1 MMIEVRPDATASSIT
16 YWMIGL
22 STRGS
27 ISLGC
32 AFVAGRKRV
41 PSPAA
46 GNTAL
51 RIFWWGFIDGM
62 LPRRSVRGRASRRAI
77 LLGHARPEV
86 RRGEQG
92 GRPRHAREPRAV
104 PRGRAGLSR

>member
-32 AFVAGRKRV
+32 AFVAGRNRV

-46 GNTAL
+46 GNTAF
-51 RIFWWGFIDGM
+51 RIFWWGFIGGM
-62 LPRRSVRGRASRRAI
+62 LSRRPGGAPASHRAI

-86 RRGEQG
+86 RRGGQG
-92 GRPRHAREPRAV
+92 GHPRHAREPRAV
-104 PRGRAGLSR
+104 ARGRAG

>member
-32 AFVAGRKRV
+32 AFVAGRNRV

-62 LPRRSVRGRASRRAI
+62 LPRRSARAARATVLSCSVMLDLKFVVENREAVLSMLATRGQSLADVQAF
-77 LLGHARPEV
+77 P
-86 RRGEQG
+86 
-92 GRPRHAREPRAV
+92 
-104 PRGRAGLSR
+104 